1 MRTPFES
8 IICGAA
14 TCSLNK
20 KPNTKPEVHKTMLK
34 SILKKMK
41 QMNWPNT
48 TFLASTLALALTV
61 VPWYLWT
68 HGIDLF
74 QVLLFVFFYFATG
87 LSITLGYHRLYSHRA
102 FKASSPV
109 QWWTV
114 FFGAGAF
121 EGSVLAWSADHRRH
135 HQFVDQDEDPY
146 DINKG
151 FFHAH
156 CGWLLFSSNEPTVL
170 DNVGDMKKSRLLM
183 FQHNYYVPIA
193 FLMGFGLPALIGW
206 LWGGGSAAL
215 ASLLVS
221 GLLRAVVVQH
231 FTFFINSFCHMIG
244 SRPYDTGTTA
254 RDSAIMALF
263 TYGEGYHNYHH
274 KFQYDYR
281 NAIKP
286 WGYDPTKW
294 SIWAL
299 DKVGLA
305 SGLRRVSEEKILQ
318 AEIHEQQK
326 RLDEHLL
333 TTKGHLLPDSVL
345 ESLHAS
351 QERLSQAM
359 REWTAK
365 KEQYQLAL
373 GKQIETSR
381 HQLVELK
388 KEAKEAALHVREM
401 FEEWKMLIS
410 MPQIGWSKQ
419 AN

>member
-1 MRTPFES
+1 
-8 IICGAA
+8 
-14 TCSLNK
+14 
-20 KPNTKPEVHKTMLK
+20 
-34 SILKKMK
+34 MK
-41 QMNWPNT
+41 NNLLTRMNWPNSIFLST
-48 TFLASTLALALTV
+48 TLFGAVTV

-74 QVLLFVFFYFATG
+74 QILLFIFFYFATG

-102 FKASSPV
+102 FKAKPLV
-109 QWWTV
+109 EWATV
-114 FFGAGAF
+114 FFGSGAF

-151 FFHAH
+151 FFYAH
-156 CGWLLFSSNEPTVL
+156 CGWLLLSSKEPTAL
-170 DNVGDMKKSRLLM
+170 DNVGDMKKSRLLV

-221 GLLRAVVVQH
+221 GLLRAVIVQH

-244 SRPYDTGTTA
+244 SRPYDTETTA
-254 RDSAIMALF
+254 RDSAVMAWF

-294 SIWAL
+294 LIWAL
-299 DKVGLA
+299 GKVGLA
-305 SGLRRVSEEKILQ
+305 SGLRRVPDEKILQ
-318 AEIHEQQK
+318 AEICEQQK
-326 RLDEHLL
+326 RLDEHLA
-333 TTKGHLLPDSVL
+333 TTQGSLLPDSLL
-345 ESLHAS
+345 ESLHVS
-351 QERLSQAM
+351 QERLSLAM
-359 REWTAK
+359 KEWTAK
-365 KEQYQLAL
+365 KKQYHLAME
-373 GKQIETSR
+373 KKIEVSR
-381 HQLVELK
+381 HQIANFRR
-388 KEAKEAALHVREM
+388 EAKEAAQHVQEM

-410 MPQIGWSKQ
+410 TRVLSWIEQPGQV
-419 AN
+419 APN

>member
-1 MRTPFES
+1 M
-8 IICGAA
+8 
-14 TCSLNK
+14 LN
-20 KPNTKPEVHKTMLK
+20 NLLK
-34 SILKKMK
+34 R
-41 QMNWPNT
+41 MNWPNT
-48 TFLASTLALALTV
+48 TFLVSTFVLAITI

-74 QVLLFVFFYFATG
+74 QILLFTFFYFATG
-87 LSITLGYHRLYSHRA
+87 MSITLGYHRLYSHRA
-102 FKASSPV
+102 FKASPLV
-109 QWWTV
+109 EWWTV

-121 EGSVLAWSADHRRH
+121 EGSVLDWSADHRRH
-135 HQFVDQDEDPY
+135 HKYVDQDEDPY

-151 FFHAH
+151 FFYAH
-156 CGWLLFSSNEPTVL
+156 CGWLLLSSKEPTVL

-183 FQHNYYVPIA
+183 FQHNHYLPVA
-193 FLMGFGLPALIGW
+193 FGMGFGLPALIGW
-206 LWGGGSAAL
+206 CWGGGSAAL

-244 SRPYDTGTTA
+244 TRPYDTGTTA

-274 KFQYDYR
+274 KFQTDYR

-294 SIWAL
+294 AIWAL
-299 DKVGLA
+299 DKVGLT
-305 SGLRRVSEEKILQ
+305 SNLRRIPAEKILA
-318 AEIHEQQK
+318 AEILEQQR
-326 RLDEHLL
+326 RLDKHLL
-333 TTKGHLLPDSVL
+333 AAKESSMPESIL

-359 REWTAK
+359 KDWTAK
-365 KEQYQLAL
+365 KEQYQLAV
-373 GKQIETSR
+373 GKQVEASR
-381 HQLVELK
+381 HQIAQMK
-388 KEAKEAALHVREM
+388 KEAKEAAHHVQEM

-410 MPQIGWSKQ
+410 TRLLSWLEQSGQLTSG
-419 AN
+419 

>member
-1 MRTPFES
+1 MS
-8 IICGAA
+8 DN
-14 TCSLNK
+14 L
-20 KPNTKPEVHKTMLK
+20 LK
-34 SILKKMK
+34 R
-41 QMNWPNT
+41 MNWPNSIFLST
-48 TFLASTLALALTV
+48 TLLGALTI

-74 QVLLFVFFYFATG
+74 QILLFIFYYFATG

-102 FKASSPV
+102 FKAKPLV
-109 QWWTV
+109 EWATV

-135 HQFVDQDEDPY
+135 HQFVDQDKDPY

-151 FFHAH
+151 FFYAH
-156 CGWLLFSSNEPTVL
+156 CGWLLMSSKESTPL
-170 DNVGDMKKSRLLM
+170 DNVGDMKKSPLLM
-183 FQHNYYVPIA
+183 FQHRYYAPIA
-193 FLMGFGLPALIGW
+193 FLMGFGSPALVGW
-206 LWGGGSAAL
+206 LWGGASAAL
-215 ASLLVS
+215 GSLILS

-244 SRPYDTGTTA
+244 SRPYDTSTTA

-274 KFQYDYR
+274 KFQFDYR

-294 SIWAL
+294 LIWAL

-305 SGLRRVSEEKILQ
+305 SGLRRVPDEKILQ
-318 AEIHEQQK
+318 AEIFEQQK
-326 RLDEHLL
+326 RFDEHMAAA
-333 TTKGHLLPDSVL
+333 KGYSLPDSIL
-345 ESLHAS
+345 EALHAS
-351 QERLSQAM
+351 QDRLSQAM
-359 REWTAK
+359 KDWTAK
-365 KEQYQLAL
+365 KEQYQLAM

-381 HQLVELK
+381 HQVAELK
-388 KEAKEAALHVREM
+388 KEAKEAARHVQER

-410 MPQIGWSKQ
+410 SHNFSWLEQSGRVASS
-419 AN
+419 

>member
-1 MRTPFES
+1 MPD
-8 IICGAA
+8 
-14 TCSLNK
+14 N
-20 KPNTKPEVHKTMLK
+20 
-34 SILKKMK
+34 ILSR
-41 QMNWPNT
+41 MNWPNT
-48 TFLASTLALALTV
+48 TFLVSTLVAAVTV

-74 QVLLFVFFYFATG
+74 QILLFVFYYFATG
-87 LSITLGYHRLYSHRA
+87 MSITLGYHRLYSHRA
-102 FKASSPV
+102 FKANAFV
-109 QWWTV
+109 EWWTV

-121 EGSVLAWSADHRRH
+121 EGSVIAWSADHRRH
-135 HQFVDQDEDPY
+135 HKFVDQDEDPY

-156 CGWLLFSSNEPTVL
+156 CGWLLFSSKEPVVL

-183 FQHNYYVPIA
+183 FQHRYYVPLC
-193 FLMGFGLPALIGW
+193 FLIGFGSPTLIGW
-206 LWGGGSAAL
+206 LWGGAEAAL
-215 ASLLVS
+215 ASFLIA
-221 GLLRAVVVQH
+221 GLLRAVLVQH

-294 SIWAL
+294 AIWAL
-299 DKVGLA
+299 EKVGMA
-305 SGLRRVSEEKILQ
+305 SGLRRVPDEKILQ
-318 AEIHEQQK
+318 AQIREQQK
-326 RLDEHLL
+326 RLDERLMAG
-333 TTKGHLLPDSVL
+333 KGISLPDSIL

-351 QERLSQAM
+351 QERLSHAM
-359 REWTAK
+359 EDWTAK
-365 KEQYQLAL
+365 KEQYQLAV
-373 GKQIETSR
+373 GKKMNASRRQIA
-381 HQLVELK
+381 ELK
-388 KEAKEAALHVREM
+388 REAKEAARHVQQM

-410 MPQIGWSKQ
+410 VPNLG
-419 AN
+419 